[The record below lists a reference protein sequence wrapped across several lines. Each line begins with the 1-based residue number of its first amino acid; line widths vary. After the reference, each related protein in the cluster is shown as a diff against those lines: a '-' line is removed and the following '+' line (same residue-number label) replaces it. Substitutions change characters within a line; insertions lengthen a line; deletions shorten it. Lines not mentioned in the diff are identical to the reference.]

1 MQEAVTEE
9 LYVQT
14 IEACIASLARR
25 EALELQAEMAARFP
39 PHVNS
44 WSRTRVLSK
53 LDLEGKR
60 RGLQVCRQLGFPTSG
75 GCGVRGAECG
85 GRSISPELPLP
96 PWSSTGIAPVGP
108 PQGPQMITNPRS
120 GSCSPWGLTAR
131 AAHYIVPQACH
142 IPARQTPQNKSP
154 ASWESLVSG
163 GETAN
168 FQM

>member
-1 MQEAVTEE
+1 MTEE

-75 GCGVRGAECG
+75 GCGVRGEGCRVRGEVHFSRVATASMVQYRDCTSGAATGSANDHESAIGKLLAVGADSESCPLYRPPG
-85 GRSISPELPLP
+85 LPY
-96 PWSSTGIAPVGP
+96 S
-108 PQGPQMITNPRS
+108 
-120 GSCSPWGLTAR
+120 R
-131 AAHYIVPQACH
+131 AAN
-142 IPARQTPQNKSP
+142 PAKQISR
-154 ASWESLVSG
+154 
-163 GETAN
+163 
-168 FQM
+168 